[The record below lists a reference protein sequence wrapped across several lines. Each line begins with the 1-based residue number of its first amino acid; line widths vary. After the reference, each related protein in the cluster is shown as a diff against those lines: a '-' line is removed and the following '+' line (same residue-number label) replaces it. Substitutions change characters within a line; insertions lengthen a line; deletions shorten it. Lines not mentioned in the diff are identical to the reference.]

1 MHPDMVFYTDVEAF
15 GVLTNQYE
23 IYVFVAASGYECPD
37 WTHVGVKIEDLSER
51 HVDRPKA

>member
-15 GVLTNQYE
+15 GVLANQYE
-23 IYVFVAASGYECPD
+23 IYVFVAAPGDECLD
-37 WTHVGVKIEDLSER
+37 WTHVGIKIEGLSER